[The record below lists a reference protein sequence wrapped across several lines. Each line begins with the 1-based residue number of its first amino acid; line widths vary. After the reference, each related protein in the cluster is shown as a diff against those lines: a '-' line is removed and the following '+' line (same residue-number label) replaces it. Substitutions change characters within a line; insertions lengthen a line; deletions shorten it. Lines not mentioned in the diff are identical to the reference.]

1 MATPRKRRSNSPVKV
16 SEIVEDFSQNF
27 VEEEETEFFEMLK
40 EAEKAVDV
48 PEPVFR
54 ELSIAP
60 TEDLGPRFVPSAQL
74 PTPQPATPPKSAE
87 VPQPVPKRHPRNIPK
102 FSRHKEL

>member
-1 MATPRKRRSNSPVKV
+1 MATPRKRLPNPPVKI
-16 SEIVEDFSQNF
+16 SEIVEETPQNF
-27 VEEEETEFFEMLK
+27 VEREETEFLEMLI

-60 TEDLGPRFVPSAQL
+60 TEDLGPRFVPPAQL
-74 PTPQPATPPKSAE
+74 PTPQPKAAPKSAE
-87 VPQPVPKRHPRNIPK
+87 VSQPVPKRHPRNIPK
-102 FSRHKEL
+102 FSRYKEL